1 MENNKIFL
9 IVLIAFMT
17 MLELKIIYE
26 FISLLSVKKQSDT
39 SRKSFVF
46 LVSFCVL
53 FYTTIIRLQ
62 PLVTSIIFLI
72 IIYMQL
78 TLFVKNRLRLFNMVS
93 ILLVF
98 SISEVLASEIL
109 TIGANVINEKLV
121 YIEFRLC
128 ALVLS
133 YQIVLTIYFLLYF
146 ISKKKTISR
155 SVMVLL
161 IEFISFVVFSLLVNL
176 LNGTANKFFTIIA
189 IFVVFIAFLIVSIDS
204 LLEKYRLEDAK
215 LIKKEMRGQKIE
227 NTKKYNNLFETVHYF
242 NKIFLDIRNGIIK
255 GDNEKAL
262 QIIEM
267 VTMNMNKQ
275 FIKID
280 KKHTYI
286 EIVLKEYQKKFKS
299 YYYSMIMN
307 ICLDDKKVSQ
317 IDEKDFVL
325 LIRSVMNSILSD
337 LEVNKLKE
345 ESNKTVINL
354 NLIADEKNIT

>member
-1 MENNKIFL
+1 
-9 IVLIAFMT
+9 MT